1 MGIKAEGKGKE
12 MERGSFAQPS
22 ITFSWLE
29 FIWLYFFEIHSTPKR
44 GIGTGVWRERGG
56 EGGRKRVRREQ
67 HGGNISKRRE
77 RVIYGGE
84 ELPGSGRRGAEGW
97 AAKSGNKD
105 DNTIK

>member
-1 MGIKAEGKGKE
+1 MRRGVEGEREREGK
-12 MERGSFAQPS
+12 
-22 ITFSWLE
+22 
-29 FIWLYFFEIHSTPKR
+29 
-44 GIGTGVWRERGG
+44 RE
-56 EGGRKRVRREQ
+56 RREQ

-84 ELPGSGRRGAEGW
+84 QLPGSGRRGAEGW